1 MTKQRDVDALVAS
14 IRHLIEALIAQ
25 DQKQIGVHETVLMA
39 QADLRDA
46 IKRVFGIKVEESAS

>member
-1 MTKQRDVDALVAS
+1 MTTRNVDALVAS

-25 DQKQIGVHETVLMA
+25 DQKQIGVHESVMTA

-46 IKRVFGIKVEESAS
+46 LLGTKESAQ

>member
-1 MTKQRDVDALVAS
+1 MKPRDIDTLVAS

-25 DQKQIGVHETVLMA
+25 DHQQIGVHESVTAA

-46 IKRVFGIKVEESAS
+46 LRTVLGTKETAQ

>member
-25 DQKQIGVHETVLMA
+25 DQKQIGVHETVLTA
-39 QADLRDA
+39 QADLRDTL
-46 IKRVFGIKVEESAS
+46 KRALGIKVEDSAS

>member
-25 DQKQIGVHETVLMA
+25 DQKQIGVHETVLIA

-46 IKRVFGIKVEESAS
+46 IKRTLGMKESAEP

>member
-1 MTKQRDVDALVAS
+1 MTPRDVDALVAS

-25 DQKQIGVHETVLMA
+25 DHQQIGVHESVMAA

-46 IKRVFGIKVEESAS
+46 IKRVLGMKESAEP

>member
-25 DQKQIGVHETVLMA
+25 DQKQIGVHEIVTA
-39 QADLRDA
+39 AEADLRA
-46 IKRVFGIKVEESAS
+46 ALRAVFGQKELADD